1 MNFISTIVN
10 LVARFTS
17 QCPAFRFSY
26 VLDFFHCH
34 FLKSFPTTPT
44 VVLFLTLQSRNF
56 LVEVI
61 EG

>member
-44 VVLFLTLQSRNF
+44 VVLFFDFAVKKFSSR
-56 LVEVI
+56 
-61 EG
+61 GH